1 MKSRFG
7 TFFFAVGL
15 ALAQRGTA
23 QQPTELVQ
31 RALQNRGVVKA
42 SEKILEAAKR
52 TSSSLGAPPLTRLE
66 VGSGTNPDVNGGED
80 FTLFQPL
87 DLFGKARAS
96 RSGGRAG
103 IMMAESAFR
112 QTKIDVQ
119 TEVLTGLATYA
130 NATRNLQT
138 AKDQLAIILA
148 VERAT
153 IARVAARSLPELQS
167 TRASIEVQRAG
178 QVVVD
183 REANVRA
190 AAVKLQQVVGD
201 QTSAISLVVTQII
214 SINPSNP
221 NRDRPELLLLASQRN
236 GFIADQRVAKLGQ
249 LPDFELQARRSPW
262 ATAEQY
268 GVRFQIVVPLWD
280 HGSSRNKASAAQMQA
295 DATSL
300 QLSDALKRIS
310 AEIEAARIQL
320 DAAKKS
326 LAAYTTL
333 LVDVK
338 ELMEKTQ
345 RGFELGAST
354 LIDVFDAKRAL
365 ADAME
370 QRSTAQ
376 LNLDLA
382 TAELLRA
389 QGQILGEEKR

>member
-1 MKSRFG
+1 
-7 TFFFAVGL
+7 
-15 ALAQRGTA
+15 
-23 QQPTELVQ
+23 
-31 RALQNRGVVKA
+31 
-42 SEKILEAAKR
+42 
-52 TSSSLGAPPLTRLE
+52 
-66 VGSGTNPDVNGGED
+66 
-80 FTLFQPL
+80 
-87 DLFGKARAS
+87 
-96 RSGGRAG
+96 
-103 IMMAESAFR
+103 
-112 QTKIDVQ
+112 
-119 TEVLTGLATYA
+119 
-130 NATRNLQT
+130 
-138 AKDQLAIILA
+138 
-148 VERAT
+148 
-153 IARVAARSLPELQS
+153 
-167 TRASIEVQRAG
+167 
-178 QVVVD
+178 
-183 REANVRA
+183 
-190 AAVKLQQVVGD
+190 
-201 QTSAISLVVTQII
+201 
-214 SINPSNP
+214 
-221 NRDRPELLLLASQRN
+221 
-236 GFIADQRVAKLGQ
+236 
-249 LPDFELQARRSPW
+249 
-262 ATAEQY
+262 
-268 GVRFQIVVPLWD
+268 
-280 HGSSRNKASAAQMQA
+280 MQA